1 MYHNVA
7 VIEMRET
14 IMATDESEILLEFQT
29 SSNEN
34 MIFERFLIYW
44 IWDYAFF
51 SSYLLFKGLRNNTIT
66 RGKLYSKLSRVGT

>member
-1 MYHNVA
+1 MYHNVT

-34 MIFERFLIYW
+34 MIFERFLIY
-44 IWDYAFF
+44 
-51 SSYLLFKGLRNNTIT
+51 
-66 RGKLYSKLSRVGT
+66 